1 MSEIEEKVA
10 VLQQLQ
16 RDFEVLQRRI
26 VELELLANEYRKA
39 ISTLEFLKSSENVVN
54 ALISFGGGVFGYA
67 EIKESKKFLVDVGSG
82 VVIEKNVDDTLN
94 FVKRKLEEVEK
105 ESAETTNTLR
115 NVALQAGKIQQEL
128 AELSRKEKEKEKE
141 K

>member
-10 VLQQLQ
+10 ILQQLQ
-16 RDFEVLQRRI
+16 REFEALQRRI

-39 ISTLEFLKSSENVVN
+39 ISSLEFLKSSEDVVN
-54 ALISFGGGVFGYA
+54 ALVNFGGGVLGYA

-82 VVIEKNVDDTLN
+82 IVIEKSVDDALS

-105 ESAETTNTLR
+105 ASADTTNALR
-115 NVALQAGKIQQEL
+115 SIAIEANKIQQEL
-128 AELSRKEKEKEKE
+128 AELSKKERKKEK
-141 K
+141 